1 MLPSGGGARGDGQGD
16 AQLLAGQRSE
26 HHRRDVQP
34 VPCPHGHL
42 SDHLSSAAQT
52 LEMFVRITVG
62 REVAVG
68 VEDGDARVLAPPN
81 WPRMAKAEGVQACLP
96 G

>member
-1 MLPSGGGARGDGQGD
+1 M
-16 AQLLAGQRSE
+16 
-26 HHRRDVQP
+26 
-34 VPCPHGHL
+34 PCPHGHL